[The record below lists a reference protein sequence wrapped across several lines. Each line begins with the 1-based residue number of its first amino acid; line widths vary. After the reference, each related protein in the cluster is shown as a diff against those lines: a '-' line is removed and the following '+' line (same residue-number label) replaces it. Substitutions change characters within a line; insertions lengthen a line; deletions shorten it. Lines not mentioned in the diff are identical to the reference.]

1 MDFIAKA
8 FSENQI
14 CIDWS
19 TFCES
24 NPTDSKFTVSGKK
37 MLQKQI
43 VWNIYVLDAIK
54 SCLSFTP
61 ALANTH

>member
-19 TFCES
+19 AFSES

-54 SCLSFTP
+54 SCLSLTP